1 MFWMPSHRSM
11 LLDEP
16 WAMNAKERFPSVAHM
31 QAAAKKRLPKFAY
44 DYLAGGIG
52 RETALETNRRALDEI
67 KLMPRYLCDNADAPD
82 CSRELLGRTYA
93 APFGVAPIGLSG
105 LMWPR
110 APEHLARAAR
120 SHNIPFTLSGF
131 ATTSMEDIATIAG
144 SHAWYQH
151 YVTVDDDINRSM
163 LKSAR
168 DAGYEVLIITVDIPT
183 ATRRDRDIINGV
195 SIPPRMDARTIL
207 SAAVRPRWSWQT
219 LRAGLPRF
227 RNLLPYM
234 PTGASL
240 DQAAVF
246 VTELI
251 EGHVSLDR
259 LQRLR
264 EMWPGKFIVKGI
276 LDAEEARQCSRI
288 GVDAI
293 VVSNHGGRQL
303 DAAPSA
309 LHVLSD
315 IRQAVGTDIPLL
327 ADGGARNGLDILRF
341 LACGADFVLLGR
353 AFMYGVA
360 AMGAPGADH
369 VMKILK
375 QEFRMSMGQLGCG
388 AVKDLPDFLA

>member
-1 MFWMPSHRSM
+1 
-11 LLDEP
+11 
-16 WAMNAKERFPSVAHM
+16 MNAKEKFPSVAHLET
-31 QAAAKKRLPKFAY
+31 AAKKRLPRFAY

-52 RETALETNRRALDEI
+52 RETALETNRHALDAI
-67 KLMPRYLCDNADAPD
+67 QLMPRYLSDSADAPD
-82 CSRELLGRTYA
+82 CSHALLGRTYA

-110 APEHLARAAR
+110 AAEHLARAAR
-120 SHNIPFTLSGF
+120 SHDIPFTLSGF
-131 ATTSMEDIATIAG
+131 ATTSMEDIAAIAG
-144 SHAWYQH
+144 DHAWYQH

-183 ATRRDRDIINGV
+183 ATRRDRDIVNGV
-195 SIPPRMDARTIL
+195 SIPPRMDMRTVL
-207 SAAVRPRWSWQT
+207 SAAVRPRWSWET
-219 LRAGLPRF
+219 LKVGLPQF
-227 RNLLPYM
+227 QNLLPYM

-240 DQAAVF
+240 DQIAVF

-264 EMWPGKFIVKGI
+264 DMWQGKFVVKGI
-276 LDAEEARQCSRI
+276 LDAEEAHRLNLI

-309 LHVLSD
+309 LHVLGD
-315 IRQAVGTDIPLL
+315 IRQAVGADMSLL
-327 ADGGARNGLDILRF
+327 ADGGARNGLDVLRF

-353 AFMYGVA
+353 AFMYALA

-369 VMKILK
+369 VMTILK
-375 QEFRMSMGQLGCG
+375 EEFRMSMGQVGCA
-388 AVKDLPDFLA
+388 AVKDLPNFLA